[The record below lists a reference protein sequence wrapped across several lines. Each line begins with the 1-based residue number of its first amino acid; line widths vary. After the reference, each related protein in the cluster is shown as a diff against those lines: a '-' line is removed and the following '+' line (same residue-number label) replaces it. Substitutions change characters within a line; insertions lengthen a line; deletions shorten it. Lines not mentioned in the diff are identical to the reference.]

1 MPTIDTVVLA
11 RKGVRYPA
19 YLDLNE
25 SIAKGLFAR
34 RRATMEKLGILIAAV
49 SFEKVHIYPTK
60 AKEKL
65 VYEERDRE
73 IGLIE
78 KTIY

>member
-1 MPTIDTVVLA
+1 MPTIDAVVLA

-19 YLDLNE
+19 YLDLNK
-25 SIAKGLFAR
+25 SIANGSFAR
-34 RRATMEKLGILIAAV
+34 RRATMEKLGILIAAAQ
-49 SFEKVHIYPTK
+49 KVHIYPTK

-78 KTIY
+78 KIMY